1 MLFQYAYVIY
11 CYCLSRLGLHFF
23 HFHFHFLRVVVQGT
37 CVCLLLFVFF
47 LSTLVC
53 FYYRLAGHLPYK
65 GSANTFTHESG
76 LLIKM
81 CIIVSMFVVHTDSLN
96 GHQIIGN
103 SGGGG
108 GGGELKVSLGTT
120 YTLKHSAQVFASVL
134 WSLFNVPFSFCSVLN
149 CSLTPHTLSPL
160 WTLSLIS
167 PAVFI
172 PFFTLVSIDTRNSR
186 EVFTY
191 TTHTLQLLCTNYQ
204 VGVAVAVKA
213 FLCTLHPFPNCQPV
227 CLPIDFDPNLWTAMC
242 LSVFRCFSLPE
253 CNLFSEWSGVG
264 ASWEYDSFRN

>member
-1 MLFQYAYVIY
+1 M
-11 CYCLSRLGLHFF
+11 
-23 HFHFHFLRVVVQGT
+23 
-37 CVCLLLFVFF
+37 
-47 LSTLVC
+47 C
-53 FYYRLAGHLPYK
+53 FYYRLTGHLPCK
-65 GSANTFTHESG
+65 GSANTFTHERER
-76 LLIKM
+76 LAYEM

-120 YTLKHSAQVFASVL
+120 YTLKHSAQVFVIVRSF
-134 WSLFNVPFSFCSVLN
+134 FNVPFSFCSVLN
-149 CSLTPHTLSPL
+149 CSLTPHTLSPP

-186 EVFTY
+186 EVSTY

-227 CLPIDFDPNLWTAMC
+227 CLPIDFDPNLWTASC
-242 LSVFRCFSLPE
+242 LSVFQSA
-253 CNLFSEWSGVG
+253 CNRFFRMIGRWS
-264 ASWEYDSFRN
+264 